1 MVKQLGYGRPA
12 LLLHSSMSS
21 HRQWLSLA
29 SGLSATHS
37 WYLPDL
43 AGYGVEPLP
52 AIQPWSLAA
61 EADLLLAALPDTLK
75 AQPLDLIGHSY
86 GGALALH
93 LARTQ
98 KLQIRKLVLF
108 EPVAFHV
115 LPQLPDASA
124 LWQEVR
130 ALADALPTLNAI
142 QAAERFIDY
151 WQHKGFFAGLP
162 VRMQQQ
168 LALQVAK
175 VSLDFQALSQ
185 EPASLADYAD
195 AVKSPVL
202 LLSGSHSRQSAQRI
216 SAALRSVLP
225 DVRLQRLE
233 CGHMGPV
240 THPDLVNKPIANFL
254 LV

>member
-1 MVKQLGYGRPA
+1 
-12 LLLHSSMSS
+12 
-21 HRQWLSLA
+21 
-29 SGLSATHS
+29 
-37 WYLPDL
+37 
-43 AGYGVEPLP
+43 
-52 AIQPWSLAA
+52 
-61 EADLLLAALPDTLK
+61 
-75 AQPLDLIGHSY
+75 
-86 GGALALH
+86 
-93 LARTQ
+93 
-98 KLQIRKLVLF
+98 
-108 EPVAFHV
+108 
-115 LPQLPDASA
+115 
-124 LWQEVR
+124 
-130 ALADALPTLNAI
+130 
-142 QAAERFIDY
+142 
-151 WQHKGFFAGLP
+151 
-162 VRMQQQ
+162 MQQQ

-240 THPDLVNKPIANFL
+240 THPDLVNKPIADFL